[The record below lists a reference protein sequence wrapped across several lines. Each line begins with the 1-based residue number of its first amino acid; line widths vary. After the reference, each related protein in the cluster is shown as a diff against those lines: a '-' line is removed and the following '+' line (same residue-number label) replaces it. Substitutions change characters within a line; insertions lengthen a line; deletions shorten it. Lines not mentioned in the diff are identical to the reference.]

1 MLFNKV
7 LIIRLVLIITG
18 CSSLIN
24 LNGQNLKKHKWDN
37 RILIVKTSD
46 VKAKQ
51 YQHQLKEFRNSD
63 EDLMDRKIILYKVT
77 GADFELIDYEN
88 SELNNSGK
96 ISGQLS
102 ETVLN
107 KKENFEVILVGLDGG
122 LKLQQT
128 ELLTKEDLFG
138 IIDAMPMRRD
148 ALNRNET
155 QN

>member
-1 MLFNKV
+1 MKV
-7 LIIRLVLIITG
+7 KLWKRQSFV
-18 CSSLIN
+18 
-24 LNGQNLKKHKWDN
+24 H
-37 RILIVKTSD
+37 

-51 YQHQLKEFRNSD
+51 YQQQLKEFRNSD
-63 EDLMDRKIILYKVT
+63 EDLIDRKIILYKVT

-128 ELLTKEDLFG
+128 EILTKEDLFG
-138 IIDAMPMRRD
+138 IIDVMPMRRD

-155 QN
+155 KN